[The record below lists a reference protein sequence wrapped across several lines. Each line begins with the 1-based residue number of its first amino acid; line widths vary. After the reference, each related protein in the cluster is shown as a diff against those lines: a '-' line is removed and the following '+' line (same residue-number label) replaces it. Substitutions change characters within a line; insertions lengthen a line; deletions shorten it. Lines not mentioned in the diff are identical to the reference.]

1 MWLYPFCA
9 ARNLPGGA
17 VYHDLCTIQSFIPI
31 KPFRIPRLLYYPAV
45 CALAYG
51 VIMGKPSNPYA
62 IGQSWHPSWYPKA
75 DELNRINEL
84 VLEGKG
90 VKIRDTRL
98 VQCYEQISSEKQ
110 PWVRTYA
117 YISKKLKPL
126 KPPQFPRK

>member
-1 MWLYPFCA
+1 M
-9 ARNLPGGA
+9 
-17 VYHDLCTIQSFIPI
+17 PI
-31 KPFRIPRLLYYPAV
+31 KAIRIPRIIYYPVV
-45 CALAYG
+45 CVIAYG
-51 VIMGKPSNPYA
+51 FMMDKPSSPYA

-84 VLEGKG
+84 VLENNG
-90 VKIRDTRL
+90 VQIRDTRL
-98 VQCYEQISSEKQ
+98 VQCYEQISKEKQ